1 MVLSNQS
8 KLDFYLNIGDINSVS
23 ELVSGVVSSLNEQA
37 TQPGGDKDSE
47 LHSEVSRAGLNRVVF
62 ANAQMFLKTF
72 YFGQITKITTSL
84 LFIL

>member
-37 TQPGGDKDSE
+37 TQSGGDEDSE
-47 LHSEVSRAGLNRVVF
+47 LHSKVSRAGINRVVF
-62 ANAQMFLKTF
+62 TNAQVFLKTF
-72 YFGQITKITTSL
+72 YLGQITKITTSL
-84 LFIL
+84 LLIL